1 MPTSTSTVHRPVRA
15 YPPPI
20 PAAEL
25 TIAAPPALDRAGPGA
40 AGWLQYLVPLVGS
53 GGSMA
58 FLFAFPGPR
67 PAWLVALVVGAA
79 LASVAAGL
87 GLRLAE
93 RRAARRARGRER
105 SRYLAH
111 LRQVALQADHLA
123 AAQLAALDHLHPD
136 PPALWAAA
144 TRTDRLW
151 ERRPTDTDFLTVRVG
166 RGPVPL
172 AARARLDTSGGPLTE
187 HDPELLDAAEEV
199 VRRTAWLPGAPVVVP
214 LRQLRVLALT
224 GPPERTRALA
234 RSLARELAAFHAPD
248 DLRLAVV
255 HAPAVRGAWAW
266 TSRLPHTRGPA
277 GPGRHLVAVL
287 DMTEPGAEATAA
299 GLLQRSAAAD
309 VTVIWLAAT
318 IAGEPSELSMRARLD
333 DQGLATLLETTPGGR
348 RVGGIRAD
356 AAEPAG
362 CEALA
367 RHLAPLRL
375 ERPPAS
381 APRAGPVRLLDLL
394 QLVDAQPLRVPVGV
408 TASGDPLVLDLKEA
422 ADGGIGPHGLVVGAT
437 GSGKSE
443 LLRTTVAG
451 LAATHPPDQLAF
463 VLVDFKGGAA
473 FADLAPLPQV
483 AGMITNLQDDLS
495 MVDRALAALQGE
507 LARRQRLLHLAGNL
521 PDLRAYTARRA
532 TDLRLEPLPWLLVVV
547 DEFGE
552 LLAARPEFLDL
563 FAAIGRVGRSLG
575 MHLLL
580 ASQRLDEGRL
590 RGLDSHL
597 RYRICL
603 RTFSAAESSAVLGV
617 PDAYHLPPAPGAAL
631 LKVDAAAPAAFTA
644 ALVSTDLEALVGEAA
659 GGGRPVHQV
668 WLPPLAAGIALD
680 PLLGPAARGWLRVP
694 VGVVDRPLTQEQG
707 PLVLDL
713 SGGAGHLALVGAPRT
728 GK

>member
-144 TRTDRLW
+144 TKTDRLW
-151 ERRPTDTDFLTVRVG
+151 ERRPADADFLRVRVG

-248 DLRLAVV
+248 DLRLEVA

-277 GPGRHLVAVL
+277 GPGRRLVAIL
-287 DMTEPGAEATAA
+287 DMTEPGGEAGVAD
-299 GLLQRSAAAD
+299 LLQRSAAAD
-309 VTVIWLAAT
+309 VTVIWLAGT
-318 IAGEPSELSMRARLD
+318 IAGEPSELSMRARL
-333 DQGLATLLETTPGGR
+333 
-348 RVGGIRAD
+348 
-356 AAEPAG
+356 AG

-375 ERPPAS
+375 GRPPAP
-381 APRAGPVRLLDLL
+381 APRPGPVRLLDLL
-394 QLVDAQPLRVPVGV
+394 ELVDAQPLRVPVGV
-408 TASGDPLVLDLKEA
+408 TANGEPLVLDLNEA
-422 ADGGIGPHGLVVGAT
+422 AEGGIGPHGLVVGAT

-443 LLRTTVAG
+443 L
-451 LAATHPPDQLAF
+451 
-463 VLVDFKGGAA
+463 
-473 FADLAPLPQV
+473 
-483 AGMITNLQDDLS
+483 
-495 MVDRALAALQGE
+495 
-507 LARRQRLLHLAGNL
+507 
-521 PDLRAYTARRA
+521 
-532 TDLRLEPLPWLLVVV
+532 
-547 DEFGE
+547 
-552 LLAARPEFLDL
+552 
-563 FAAIGRVGRSLG
+563 
-575 MHLLL
+575 
-580 ASQRLDEGRL
+580 
-590 RGLDSHL
+590 
-597 RYRICL
+597 
-603 RTFSAAESSAVLGV
+603 
-617 PDAYHLPPAPGAAL
+617 
-631 LKVDAAAPAAFTA
+631 
-644 ALVSTDLEALVGEAA
+644 
-659 GGGRPVHQV
+659 
-668 WLPPLAAGIALD
+668 
-680 PLLGPAARGWLRVP
+680 
-694 VGVVDRPLTQEQG
+694 
-707 PLVLDL
+707 
-713 SGGAGHLALVGAPRT
+713 
-728 GK
+728 